1 MSLRSGLNKAV
12 GAAAG
17 TTLALALLVCG
28 CVFAAMAG
36 PALSLHA
43 RSQAL
48 HQITARLDPTV
59 KTVQIGA
66 NWTNFVDSLLVFAPG
81 GAENVPVADQN
92 LSTSQLARINQ
103 EIKVSL
109 AGMPLPL
116 GAGAWYGL
124 TANPSEVTSRVPPSA
139 LVAGRPPKLEVL
151 YRNSLT
157 SDASVVAGS
166 LATGPQPAGTLAV
179 AVTPQTAARFGL

>member
-1 MSLRSGLNKAV
+1 M

-48 HQITARLDPTV
+48 HQITAKLDPTV

-66 NWTNFVDSLLVFAPG
+66 NWTNFVDSLLVFSG
-81 GAENVPVADQN
+81 SNQNVPVADQN
-92 LSTSQLARINQ
+92 LTASQLARTNQ
-103 EIKVSL
+103 EIKASL
-109 AGMPLPL
+109 AGLPLPL
-116 GAGAWYGL
+116 GPGAWYGL
-124 TANPSEVTSRVPPSA
+124 TAQP
-139 LVAGRPPKLEVL
+139 GRGHL
-151 YRNSLT
+151 
-157 SDASVVAGS
+157 GG
-166 LATGPQPAGTLAV
+166 GPQRGGGREAAQARGALPQLADQRRLSWWRGATRPGPSRPGRWRWRSPRRPRPGSGCTRGAG
-179 AVTPQTAARFGL
+179 